1 MQRFTYW
8 RKKMAK
14 LSKSNV
20 KAPSKSEVK
29 AAILKSLARSE
40 PQPTIQLIRLPRRDL
55 GQRLASGF
63 SGAGIDI
70 SELEKIASREREE
83 FARLEKKL
91 KQHHEKQNSALAKQY
106 KATLEN
112 KKRALQAIAGQTIGV
127 QTEVVHT
134 ASDIV
139 DSNSAKKIIT
149 DKHLSFYVNW
159 AKCVHT
165 SSGETYGDN
174 VGVKFIFAW
183 ANRSKNRLVVRA
195 NADVIISGFV
205 EAYAASDFFRGGQAS
220 IWLDARLIAYPGA
233 GGPGVWGTPVGI
245 LEMSADASA
254 GIWGG
259 DSDKQW
265 ADLFEV
271 RNVTLN
277 HLLVGPR
284 QIVIF
289 HVWVGFFYQVFNPTS
304 WAHMEFKAGDRN
316 VTCPALVLEYGVV
329 PPPVGPG

>member
-1 MQRFTYW
+1 
-8 RKKMAK
+8 MAK

-29 AAILKSLARSE
+29 AAILKSLARNE

-63 SGAGIDI
+63 TGAGIDI

-83 FARLEKKL
+83 FARLQKKL
-91 KQHHEKQNSALAKQY
+91 KQHYQKQNSALAKQY

-139 DSNSAKKIIT
+139 DLNSAKKIIT
-149 DKHLSFYVNW
+149 DKNLSFYVNW

-165 SSGETYGDN
+165 SSGETYDDY

-183 ANRSKNRLVVRA
+183 VNRSKSTLVVRA
-195 NADVIISGFV
+195 NADLVFLGWV
-205 EAYAASDFFRGGQAS
+205 EAYAASDFFRGGHVLM
-220 IWLDARLIAYPGA
+220 WVEARLTAYPQA
-233 GGPGVWGTPVGI
+233 GGAGVWGTSYRV
-245 LEMSADASA
+245 LEMNAEASA

-259 DSDKQW
+259 DSDNPG
-265 ADLFEV
+265 ADVFFV
-271 RNVTLN
+271 RNVDLN

-284 QIVIF
+284 TIVIF
-289 HVWVGFFYQVFNPTS
+289 HVDVNFWYQVLNPTS
-304 WAHMEFKAGDRN
+304 WAHLEFSASNRHVG
-316 VTCPALVLEYGVV
+316 CPALILEYGSEPTVHD
-329 PPPVGPG
+329 